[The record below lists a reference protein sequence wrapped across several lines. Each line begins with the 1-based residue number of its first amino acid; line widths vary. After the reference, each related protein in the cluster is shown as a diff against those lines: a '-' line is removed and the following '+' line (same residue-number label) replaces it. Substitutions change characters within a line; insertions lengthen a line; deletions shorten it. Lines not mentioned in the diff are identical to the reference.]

1 MNGRKFLY
9 TTAAMDRSARNQLTH
24 TLAGTDSD
32 LDGDIAAITI
42 NRWGHG
48 LIYQYN
54 SLWDALWMDGKALP
68 CEKARNPFG
77 RVTIANSDSDT
88 HGWAMLPSTRVSAP

>member
-42 NRWGHG
+42 NRWGMDAPASTTFCG
-48 LIYQYN
+48 L
-54 SLWDALWMDGKALP
+54 LFVWMAKR
-68 CEKARNPFG
+68 CHAR
-77 RVTIANSDSDT
+77 RRA
-88 HGWAMLPSTRVSAP
+88 TRSAA